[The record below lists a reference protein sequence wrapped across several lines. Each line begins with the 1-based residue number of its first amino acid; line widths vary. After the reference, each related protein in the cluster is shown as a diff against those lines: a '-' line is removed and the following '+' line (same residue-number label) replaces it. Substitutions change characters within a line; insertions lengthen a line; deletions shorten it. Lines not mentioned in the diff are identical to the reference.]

1 MDEKRL
7 NMDILKEVL
16 HGKRPHNDTLFLKW
30 LDESGE
36 HQRLYE
42 EALTRAARDLYIKE
56 SFDRKGVWNKVLN
69 ETSKHDRVR
78 FMRRRFMRYAA
89 VMLPFVAM
97 VAWWLLNTG
106 DAGQKVIVAANEDNI
121 VLYLSNGEK
130 VNISQ
135 LDTTGMLESNGMKIV
150 MNGGRD
156 QIVYENQNN
165 TSDELIY
172 NTLSIPTRAE
182 YCLTLGD
189 GTKVWLAATSKL
201 RYPVHFVGD
210 CREVYLE
217 GEAFFD
223 VARDTTK
230 PFIVKSDDF
239 SVKALGTSF
248 DVSCYD
254 DDEYALATLASGKIE
269 VTLGE
274 EKRILTPGEQ
284 AMIREKTLVV
294 KEVNILP
301 YTSWMEDRLYFF
313 NEKLESIMKRISRW
327 YGMEVC
333 YAHPG
338 IQELHFTGNVPK
350 YTDIKKVF
358 DMLEF
363 ATHLDFSLEKGKVVI
378 SQKKE

>member
-1 MDEKRL
+1 MTDDQRRELGDWLSLDERNQRL
-7 NMDILKEVL
+7 FERLQDDDYVGERLREYQRYDSVEDWKKLQAKLQAPRRKVGRWIQVCAASVTILFCVGMAWYFIGNDIHNENASSSVVEYGRSKAMLFLATGEVIELESIRDTIHARVEGESFVNDGKKLVYSDTTRVKEVEW
-16 HGKRPHNDTLFLKW
+16 HTLQVPRG
-30 LDESGE
+30 GE
-36 HQRLYE
+36 
-42 EALTRAARDLYIKE
+42 
-56 SFDRKGVWNKVLN
+56 FVL
-69 ETSKHDRVR
+69 
-78 FMRRRFMRYAA
+78 
-89 VMLPFVAM
+89 
-97 VAWWLLNTG
+97 
-106 DAGQKVIVAANEDNI
+106 
-121 VLYLSNGEK
+121 
-130 VNISQ
+130 
-135 LDTTGMLESNGMKIV
+135 
-150 MNGGRD
+150 
-156 QIVYENQNN
+156 
-165 TSDELIY
+165 
-172 NTLSIPTRAE
+172 
-182 YCLTLGD
+182 CLAD
-189 GTKVWLAATSKL
+189 GTVVTLNADSKIH
-201 RYPVHFVGD
+201 YPDHFTGKERQVS
-210 CREVYLE
+210 LE

-230 PFIVKSDDF
+230 PFIVKCDDF